1 MGLILFILIAIVAE
15 IVTWIVVG
23 DWVGSGWYVFFWF
36 IAAFFIGLNMIRGS
50 TSHIMPQMQQMQM
63 TGQMSSDPQVSKYM
77 TRAIAGFLLM
87 IPGLLTD
94 VVALLMLI
102 PAVQNVFKKAAIDA
116 MQKRQ
121 QAMMEKMMGGM
132 GGMSGASGQG
142 NPFADIMRQME
153 EMQRG
158 QMGGRGASNDANIID
173 GEAREV
179 EPEQKR
185 IETKDKE

>member
-36 IAAFFIGLNMIRGS
+36 IAAFFIGLNMVRGS
-50 TSHIMPQMQQMQM
+50 TAHIMPQMQQMQM
-63 TGQMSSDPQVSKYM
+63 TGQMGGDPQVSKYM
-77 TRAIAGFLLM
+77 TRAIAGFFLM

-102 PAVQNVFKKAAIDA
+102 PAVQNVFKKAAMNA

-132 GGMSGASGQG
+132 GGMNGAAGQG

-153 EMQRG
+153 GMQRG